1 MTKKL
6 VLFDLDGTLL
16 TDEHK
21 VLDSTKEALEELKES
36 GHVVM
41 CATGRSYPLAKEIIE
56 EVGFDNTILN
66 NGAVAFYEGKQVY
79 GNPLD
84 RQAMERFIAL
94 NQENDI
100 DLIFHSLKET
110 KRYTESYQPITHDVM
125 TSFGSFV
132 PDYEAN
138 YHEDKDIYQIVSIID
153 EERMTLYG
161 ERFPEF
167 RFVRWHEVGLDV
179 LPHNGS
185 KAETIKSVAKQLGIS
200 KEDIV
205 AFGDGLNDIEMLDY
219 VGTGVAMGNARPE
232 AKAVSNHVTATNNE
246 HGIAKALKEL
256 GLIK

>member
-21 VLDSTKEALEELKES
+21 VLDSTKEALEELEES
-36 GHVVM
+36 GHIVM

-66 NGAVAFYEGKQVY
+66 NGAVAFYKGEQVY

-84 RQAMERFIAL
+84 RQAMERFISL
-94 NQENDI
+94 NREENI
-100 DLIFHSLKET
+100 DLIFHSLTET
-110 KRYTESYQPITHDVM
+110 KRYSKNVETMTHNVM
-125 TSFGSFV
+125 TSFGAFV
-132 PDYEAN
+132 PDYEED
-138 YHEDKDIYQIVSIID
+138 YHVDKDIYQIVSIIE
-153 EERMTLYG
+153 EERMVLYG
-161 ERFPEF
+161 EQFPEF
-167 RFVRWHEVGLDV
+167 RFVRWHDKGLDV
-179 LPHNGS
+179 LPYNGS
-185 KAETIKSVAKQLGIS
+185 KAETIKVVADQLGIS
-200 KEDIV
+200 REDIV

-232 AKAVSNHVTATNNE
+232 AKAVSNHVTATNND